1 MDIYTE
7 IILDYYKNPRN
18 EGPLPDATTCAKED
32 NPLCGDKIRINLK
45 IEKDKKTGK
54 EKISKATFCGKG
66 CAISQASASML
77 TEKLIGKTP
86 KEIEKITDE
95 DIKKMLNIPISPAR
109 EKCAILC
116 LHAAKKALTERGSAK
131 KSAPCP
137 GCKKETAS
145 GRPKRI

>member
-32 NPLCGDKIRINLK
+32 NPLCGDKIRIDLK

-54 EKISKATFCGKG
+54 EKITKAAFCGQG

-77 TEKLIGKTP
+77 TEKLSGKSP
-86 KEIEKITDE
+86 KSLEKLTDE

-109 EKCAILC
+109 TKCAVLG
-116 LHAAKKALTERGSAK
+116 LHAAKKALKESNSTKTKKLLDCTSCKK
-131 KSAPCP
+131 KS
-137 GCKKETAS
+137 
-145 GRPKRI
+145 